1 MKTPQSSERRFA
13 IESLNGFFGFFGGRF
28 FAVPLAFGGSDF
40 GALSVVVLSINSGVC
55 MCVRNKL
62 VTKNF
67 ATL

>member
-1 MKTPQSSERRFA
+1 
-13 IESLNGFFGFFGGRF
+13 
-28 FAVPLAFGGSDF
+28 VPLAFGGSDF